1 MLVHRVVMPVTEAVS
16 WTLLGDDGE
25 PVAPV
30 ESYLSHLAAVER
42 SPETVR
48 AYAFGLKAFFEFL
61 AANAVAWD
69 AARVEDVGR
78 FVAWLRAPASN
89 VIVLDVGTARRSP
102 ATVNRYLAAVFG
114 FYDFHAR
121 SGVGVG
127 SQLVAWRRSNRGG
140 YKPLL
145 HGIGKARAVP
155 TRPIGLVVPTRV
167 PRTLQP
173 DQVAAILAAC
183 THLRDRLLIGLLAET
198 GMRVGQA
205 LGLRHSD
212 FVTRELAIHIVPR
225 VDNANGARTKTRA
238 VATIP
243 ISVPLAR
250 LYSAYMHDEYGELD
264 SDYVFVNLWSAPH
277 GRPLHYQAVH
287 KLVTRLQQRSG
298 VNFTLHML
306 RHTHAT
312 ALIRAGVPI
321 EVVAR
326 LLTHRSSTTTSST
339 YVHLDA
345 ADIRAELARA
355 GVFPPIEEDI

>member
-1 MLVHRVVMPVTEAVS
+1 VPFDDAAGKDEADVAELAGEALLVSVLSGCEFRCGHRSIVAQGSTIVNLSVYRLKGMLVHRVVIPVTEAVS
-16 WTLLGDDGE
+16 WTVLGDDGE

-243 ISVPLAR
+243 ISVPFRA
-250 LYSAYMHDEYGELD
+250 
-264 SDYVFVNLWSAPH
+264 NTSAPAAQPA
-277 GRPLHYQAVH
+277 GRRPRPGSARPSRPRGAAQAPP
-287 KLVTRLQQRSG
+287 RWRS
-298 VNFTLHML
+298 
-306 RHTHAT
+306 RC
-312 ALIRAGVPI
+312 
-321 EVVAR
+321 
-326 LLTHRSSTTTSST
+326 
-339 YVHLDA
+339 
-345 ADIRAELARA
+345 
-355 GVFPPIEEDI
+355 